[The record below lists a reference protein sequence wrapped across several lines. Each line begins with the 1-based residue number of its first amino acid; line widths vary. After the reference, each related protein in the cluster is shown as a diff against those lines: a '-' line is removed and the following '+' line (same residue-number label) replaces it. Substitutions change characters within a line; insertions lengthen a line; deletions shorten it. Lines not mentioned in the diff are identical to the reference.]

1 MQSKE
6 IEIIKIAQFL
16 SATSGF
22 IKEIVKMILEKV
34 GCEVTEKGEGLNLCY
49 EIQYKDNKA
58 SLFFQNL
65 YLDIATKDRD
75 AEPLE
80 FDENLNDFRYFLVK
94 TLSAISLR
102 LKPIV
107 KLLRSDDA
115 DKAIENILNDFNDGR
130 IMIQKLN

>member
-6 IEIIKIAQFL
+6 MEIIKIAEFL
-16 SATSGF
+16 SAASCF
-22 IKEIVKMILEKV
+22 IKELVKLILEKA

-65 YLDIATKDRD
+65 YLDIATKDRE
-75 AEPLE
+75 AKPPE

-94 TLSAISLR
+94 AMKAINLR
-102 LKPIV
+102 VKPIV